1 MAGAADRMARA
12 RDRPAQPR
20 LIVPAYFHPS
30 LRPDLWQ
37 SLAEQAGRVR
47 LVILNVASGPGAAPD
62 RAFGAAAGHLRR
74 AGVALAGYV
83 DTGYGRRPPAGP
95 LADIRRYVDWYGVAG
110 ICFDRAAATEEHL
123 GYYAMLASRSRAL
136 GAGVVMF
143 NHGVHPSPGYA
154 EHADVLG
161 TFEGPW
167 RAYRHLAVPRW
178 TRSYPASTFYH
189 VVYAVP
195 PRHLGD
201 AFRLAAHRGAG
212 SVYITDHSGGNPYD
226 RLPTGGLGADAGR
239 APR

>member
-1 MAGAADRMARA
+1 MAGAADLVRRA
-12 RDRPAQPR
+12 RDRPAGPR
-20 LIVPAYFHPS
+20 LIVPAYFHPA

-37 SLAEQAGRVR
+37 ALAEQASQIR

-62 RAFGAAAGHLRR
+62 RAFGAAADHLRR
-74 AGVALAGYV
+74 AGVTLAGYV
-83 DTGYGRRPPAGP
+83 DTGYGRRPPAAP
-95 LADIRRYVDWYGVAG
+95 LAEVARYADWYGVAG
-110 ICFDRAAATEEHL
+110 VCFDRAAATADHL
-123 GYYAMLASRSRAL
+123 GYYAMLADRSRAM

-143 NHGVHPSPGYA
+143 NHGVHPSRGYA

-178 TRSYPASTFYH
+178 TRSCPASVFYH

-195 PRHLGD
+195 ARHLGD
-201 AFRLAAHRGAG
+201 ALRLATRRGAG

-226 RLPTGGLGADAGR
+226 RLPTGGLGDDAEPAR
-239 APR
+239 P